1 MTRKFDDEVGART
14 IDANQIPQAKTYP
27 NVEST
32 TNKREERNKYI
43 EFHEI
48 SNTSGDALLE
58 FTAPDKGKI
67 VAVTLVNGSVACDG
81 SNGLELEFLNK
92 TAADAQVAYVG
103 FGSGTE
109 AAKAT
114 DKDSAV
120 AAYETSAV
128 KVTDTSTIN
137 KDDVILCTVDRD
149 GTTVVG
155 IIIVEYQVSAE
166 GRTA

>member
-1 MTRKFDDEVGART
+1 MTRKYDDEIGAKV
-14 IDANQIPQAKTYP
+14 INASNIPAAKTYP

-32 TNKREERNKYI
+32 TNKREERNKYV

-48 SNTSGDALLE
+48 SNTSADAILE

-67 VAVTLVNGSVACDG
+67 VAVTLVNGAVAADG

-109 AAKAT
+109 AVKAT
-114 DKDSAV
+114 DKDAAV

-128 KVTDTSTIN
+128 KVTDTSLCN
-137 KDDVILCTVDRD
+137 KDDVIICTVDRD
-149 GTTVVG
+149 GTTIVG
-155 IIIVEYQVSAE
+155 LIIVEYQVSAE